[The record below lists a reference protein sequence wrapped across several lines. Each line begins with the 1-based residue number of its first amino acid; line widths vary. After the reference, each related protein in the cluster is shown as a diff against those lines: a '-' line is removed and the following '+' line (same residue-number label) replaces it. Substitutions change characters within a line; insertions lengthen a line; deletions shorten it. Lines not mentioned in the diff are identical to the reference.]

1 MYKSLSF
8 LAIIAILTLFL
19 APPSTA
25 QNAGSELVHRFLG
38 EADHNA
44 MGTSI
49 ASAYVDDDKYL
60 DLIVG
65 AHLADPDCIEDAGIV
80 YVYSG
85 EDGKKIWSY
94 EGTSIDEYVGSSVA
108 RLGDTDGDG
117 YEEFIVGAYGYDIR
131 GNEGGAVYV
140 FSFASGN
147 PKFTLYGEAGGDFF
161 GARVSGTG
169 DVNGDGK
176 PDILVGA
183 PLTDHGGKTDAGTV
197 YVYSGWDGAPITR
210 FDGEGSGDHFGFS
223 VAGAGDVDGD
233 GEPDMVVGACYA
245 DDGSVTDT
253 GAAYVYTIKTK
264 QPLIKKYGAHE
275 HDYFGWSVSG
285 AGDVNNDGFDDV
297 IVGIRGDDRNG
308 YFAGAAEV
316 YGIEN
321 AFWKKLHRFEGRTEW
336 DFLGT
341 SVAAAG
347 DLDGDGHDDLIVG
360 AEGEGGL
367 GAAYLF
373 RGKKGPASNGG
384 NGLLICRIEGESAGG
399 SPNYFGNCVA
409 GVGDV
414 DCDGCLE
421 VAMGAYW
428 AYNRAGCAY
437 VYRCQPTLHVF
448 KAGFDDDF
456 KTDFPGSGR
465 SEFSSVETVFGTYL
479 AGLPGGKPVY
489 EFDVICINKFFGH
502 TFQQFYDTFD
512 VGRGLPTGIIR
523 GELEFRVRP
532 SGAYACVNDTIALG
546 YDRANPPGRF
556 WSHKFA
562 DLSVSGKWE
571 RNQPAELFTLDLG
584 ALPDGGSGTSILSQ
598 IEEQGFLDVMIQD
611 DTNVDFMT
619 LRIWTSRPQNLDLTQ
634 TDPHVREI
642 SPVFEVSHSVVT
654 QFDRVML
661 VIGPA
666 WNVDDFIW
674 ASCFPFYF
682 VPRATFFRNHIP
694 VPNVPSPFTF
704 DGTYTPELKGADAG
718 RYITAQAVIADWSAG
733 PTYWYLSNTITAP
746 VF

>member
-197 YVYSGWDGAPITR
+197 YVFSGWDGAPITR

-233 GEPDMVVGACYA
+233 GDSDMVVGACYA

-264 QPLIKKYGAHE
+264 QLLIKKYGNHEGAH
-275 HDYFGWSVSG
+275 FGWSVAG
-285 AGDVNNDGFDDV
+285 AGKVNNNALNDV
-297 IVGIRGDDRNG
+297 IVGIRGDNENG
-308 YFAGAAEV
+308 EYAGAAEV
-316 YGIEN
+316 YGIQSGGGG
-321 AFWKKLHRFEGRTEW
+321 WKMLHRFVGRKNREYM
-336 DFLGT
+336 GT
-341 SVAAAG
+341 SVAGAG

-360 AEGEGGL
+360 AEGVDGF
-367 GAAYLF
+367 GAAFLF

-384 NGLLICRIEGESAGG
+384 NGLLICQIDGES
-399 SPNYFGNCVA
+399 SPGYFGNCVA

-448 KAGFDDDF
+448 KAGFNDDF
-456 KTDFPGSGR
+456 NTDFPGQWR
-465 SEFSSVETVFGTYL
+465 PEFSSVETAFELYL
-479 AGLPGGKPVY
+479 NSLPGGDPVH
-489 EFDVICINKFFGH
+489 EFDVTCINKFFGH

-512 VGRGLPTGIIR
+512 VNRGLPTGIIR
-523 GELEFRVRP
+523 AELEFRAQA
-532 SGAYACVNDTIALG
+532 SWALLCVNDAIVLG
-546 YDRANPPGRF
+546 YDRDAPPGRF

-562 DLSVSGKWE
+562 DISSNGKWDPG
-571 RNQPAELFTLDLG
+571 QKELFTLDLG
-584 ALPDGGSGTSILSQ
+584 ALPDGSSGTTSILAQ
-598 IEEQGFLDVMIQD
+598 IEEEGFLDVMIQD

-619 LRIWTSRPQNLDLTQ
+619 LRIWTSRPQNLTLTQ
-634 TDPHVREI
+634 VDPHLRET
-642 SPVFEVSHSVVT
+642 SPVFKVDHPDEDV
-654 QFDRVML
+654 FDRVML
-661 VIGPA
+661 VVGPA
-666 WNVDDFIW
+666 VKVTDFFW
-674 ASCFPFYF
+674 WSCFPFYF
-682 VPRATFFRNHIP
+682 KPQAFFFRDHCYET
-694 VPNVPSPFTF
+694 NVSSPFTF
-704 DGTYTPELKGADAG
+704 DGNYTQLLPFSDAG
-718 RYITAQAVIADWSAG
+718 LYITAQAVIADWSSG